1 MKDEIKE
8 IISIYNA
15 ILENKDVLIKEAT
28 DVYDDV
34 DFKDNVVGNST
45 PSKDTINLA
54 LLQDVQTAAKNAG
67 LKVDI
72 TTAVSGH
79 RPSQRHDAG
88 NAVDISKINGK
99 SVSLSNRSDADKLVD
114 ALIKMGYTKNQ
125 EGSSNPKSV
134 LTFGFEGHNNHVHV
148 SNTTTTQSSSTDDI
162 LSVDDKSKGP
172 TNDAW
177 ANMIGNVLSST
188 LNLKEEKSSDNYVY
202 IQYCGIKTPRV
213 RNGNFVSKG
222 DTLGETD
229 TDVNVFI
236 YKSNKNKGYISDYFS
251 KDYIGKNVTERG
263 GRFIIPSG
271 NTQKIKSPTDGEVS
285 GDIYDSTCVNQI
297 VIKYQ
302 KESIPITP
310 NNSKNKTPKDTS
322 TKTLKGEKESSIVKF
337 LFDKKY
343 RKELGNIVKG
353 RDKSY
358 DEDKPDI
365 KPDRE
370 QGWLNKYFDKIST
383 TKKVQENVN
392 RIKGLLK

>member
-114 ALIKMGYTKNQ
+114 ALIKMGYIKNK

-134 LTFGFEGHNNHVHV
+134 LTFGFEGHDNHVHV

-188 LNLKEEKSSDNYVY
+188 LNLKESSNFNDYMY
-202 IQYCGIKTPRV
+202 IEYCGIKTPKV
-213 RNGNFVSKG
+213 RKGDSISKG
-222 DTLGETD
+222 ETIGTTD
-229 TDVNVFI
+229 TDVDVFI
-236 YKSNKNKGYISDYFS
+236 YNSSKNKDYISAHIS
-251 KDYIGKNVTERG
+251 KDFIGKNVSERS
-263 GRFIIPSG
+263 GRFIIPGG
-271 NTQKIKSPTDGEVS
+271 NTQKIKSPKDGEVS
-285 GDIYDSTCVNQI
+285 GEIYNSACVNQI
-297 VIKYQ
+297 VIKYEKDSTLNKQ
-302 KESIPITP
+302 QDDG
-310 NNSKNKTPKDTS
+310 KNKINTT
-322 TKTLKGEKESSIVKF
+322 TKSALKGEKESDIVKF

-370 QGWLNKYFDKIST
+370 KGWLNKYFDKIST

>member
-15 ILENKDVLIKEAT
+15 ILENRDVLIKEAT
-28 DVYDDV
+28 DVYDNV
-34 DFKDNVVGNST
+34 DFKDNVVGKST

-72 TTAVSGH
+72 TTAISGH
-79 RPSQRHDAG
+79 RPSPRHDAG
-88 NAVDISKINGK
+88 NAVDVSKINGK
-99 SVSLSNRSDADKLVD
+99 SVSLLNRGDADKLVD
-114 ALIKMGYTKNQ
+114 ELVKMGYTKNQ

-148 SNTTTTQSSSTDDI
+148 SNTTTQSSSTDDI
-162 LSVDDKSKGP
+162 LSVDDESEGP

-188 LNLKEEKSSDNYVY
+188 LNLKEQRSSDNYVY
-202 IQYCGIKTPRV
+202 IEYCGIKTPKV
-213 RNGNFVSKG
+213 SKGDSVSKG

-251 KDYIGKNVTERG
+251 KDSIGKNVTERG
-263 GRFIIPSG
+263 GRFIIPGG
-271 NTQKIKSPTDGEVS
+271 NTQKIKSPKDGEVS
-285 GDIYDSTCVNQI
+285 GDIYNSACANQI

-302 KESIPITP
+302 KDTIP
-310 NNSKNKTPKDTS
+310 PKDTT

-337 LFDKKY
+337 LFDKEY
-343 RKELGNIVKG
+343 REKLGNIVKG
-353 RDKSY
+353 
-358 DEDKPDI
+358 EDKPD
-365 KPDRE
+365 RE
-370 QGWLNKYFDKIST
+370 KGWLNKYFDKIST
-383 TKKVQENVN
+383 TKVQENVN

>member
-15 ILENKDVLIKEAT
+15 ILENRDVLIKEAT
-28 DVYDDV
+28 DVYDNV
-34 DFKDNVVGNST
+34 DFKDNVVGKST

-67 LKVDI
+67 LNVDI
-72 TTAVSGH
+72 TTAISGH
-79 RPSQRHDAG
+79 HPSPRHDAG

-134 LTFGFEGHNNHVHV
+134 LTFGFEGHDNHVHV
-148 SNTTTTQSSSTDDI
+148 SNTTTQSSSTDDV

-188 LNLKEEKSSDNYVY
+188 LNLKEQRSSDNYVY
-202 IQYCGIKTPRV
+202 IEYCGIKTPKV
-213 RNGNFVSKG
+213 SKGDSVSKG

-236 YKSNKNKGYISDYFS
+236 YKSNKNKDYISDYFS
-251 KDYIGKNVTERG
+251 KDSIGKNVTERG
-263 GRFIIPSG
+263 GRFIIPGG
-271 NTQKIKSPTDGEVS
+271 NTQKIKSPKNGEVS
-285 GDIYDSTCVNQI
+285 GDIYNSACANQI

-302 KESIPITP
+302 KESTL
-310 NNSKNKTPKDTS
+310 NKPKDTIPPKNTT

-343 RKELGNIVKG
+343 REELGNIVKG
-353 RDKSY
+353 
-358 DEDKPDI
+358 EDKPN
-365 KPDRE
+365 RE
-370 QGWLNKYFDKIST
+370 KGWLNKYFDKIST

>member
-45 PSKDTINLA
+45 PSKDKINLA

-72 TTAVSGH
+72 TTAISGH
-79 RPSQRHDAG
+79 RPSPRHDAG
-88 NAVDISKINGK
+88 NAVDISKINGE
-99 SVSLSNRSDADKLVD
+99 SVSLSNRGDADKLVD
-114 ALIKMGYTKNQ
+114 ALIKMGYVKNQ

-134 LTFGFEGHNNHVHV
+134 LTFGFKGHDNHVHI
-148 SNTTTTQSSSTDDI
+148 SNTTTQSSSTDDE
-162 LSVDDKSKGP
+162 LSIDDEKQGP
-172 TNDAW
+172 TKDAW

-188 LNLKEEKSSDNYVY
+188 LNLKEQRSSDNYIY
-202 IQYCGIKTPRV
+202 IEYCGIKTPRV
-213 RNGNFVSKG
+213 RIGNSVSKG
-222 DTLGETD
+222 DTLGESD

-236 YKSNKNKGYISDYFS
+236 YKSNKNKDYISDYFS
-251 KDYIGKNVTERG
+251 KDSIGKNVTERG
-263 GRFIIPSG
+263 GRFIIPGG
-271 NTQKIKSPTDGEVS
+271 NTQKIKSPKNGEVS
-285 GDIYDSTCVNQI
+285 GDIYNSACANQI

-302 KESIPITP
+302 KDT
-310 NNSKNKTPKDTS
+310 TPKDTTAKNS
-322 TKTLKGEKESSIVKF
+322 LKGEKESSIVKF
-337 LFDKKY
+337 LFDKEY
-343 RKELGNIVKG
+343 REKLGNIVKG
-353 RDKSY
+353 
-358 DEDKPDI
+358 EDKPD
-365 KPDRE
+365 RE
-370 QGWLNKYFDKIST
+370 KGWLNKYFDKIST

>member
-15 ILENKDVLIKEAT
+15 ILENRDVLIKEAT
-28 DVYDDV
+28 DVYDNV
-34 DFKDNVVGNST
+34 DFKDNVVGKST

-72 TTAVSGH
+72 TTAITGH
-79 RPSQRHDAG
+79 RPSPRHDAG
-88 NAVDISKINGK
+88 NAVDVSKINGK
-99 SVSLSNRSDADKLVD
+99 SVSLSNRGDADKLVD

-134 LTFGFEGHNNHVHV
+134 LTFGVKGHDNHVHI
-148 SNTTTTQSSSTDDI
+148 SNTTTQSSSTDDE
-162 LSVDDKSKGP
+162 LSVDDEKEGP

-188 LNLKEEKSSDNYVY
+188 LNLKEQRSSDNYVY

-236 YKSNKNKGYISDYFS
+236 YKSNKNKDYISDYFS

-263 GRFIIPSG
+263 GRFIIPGG

>member
-99 SVSLSNRSDADKLVD
+99 SVSLSNRGDADKLVD
-114 ALIKMGYTKNQ
+114 ELVKMGYTKNQ

-134 LTFGFEGHNNHVHV
+134 LTFGFEGHNNHVHI
-148 SNTTTTQSSSTDDI
+148 SNTTTQSSSIDDV
-162 LSVDDKSKGP
+162 LSVDDKSEGP

-188 LNLKEEKSSDNYVY
+188 LNLKEQRSSDNYVY
-202 IQYCGIKTPRV
+202 IEYCGIKTPKV
-213 RNGNFVSKG
+213 SKGNSVSKG

-251 KDYIGKNVTERG
+251 KDSIGKNVTERG
-263 GRFIIPSG
+263 GRFIIPGG
-271 NTQKIKSPTDGEVS
+271 NTQKIKSPKDGEVS
-285 GDIYDSTCVNQI
+285 GDIYNSACANQI

-302 KESIPITP
+302 KDTTP
-310 NNSKNKTPKDTS
+310 PKDTT
-322 TKTLKGEKESSIVKF
+322 TKNSLKGEKESSIVKF
-337 LFDKKY
+337 LFDKEY
-343 RKELGNIVKG
+343 REKLGNIVKG
-353 RDKSY
+353 
-358 DEDKPDI
+358 EDKPD
-365 KPDRE
+365 RE
-370 QGWLNKYFDKIST
+370 KGWLNKYFDKIST

>member
-45 PSKDTINLA
+45 PSKDKINLA

-72 TTAVSGH
+72 TTAISGH
-79 RPSQRHDAG
+79 RPSPRHDAG
-88 NAVDISKINGK
+88 NAVDISKINGE
-99 SVSLSNRSDADKLVD
+99 SVSLSNRGDADKLVD

-134 LTFGFEGHNNHVHV
+134 LTFGFKGHDNHVHI
-148 SNTTTTQSSSTDDI
+148 SNTTTQSSSTDDE
-162 LSVDDKSKGP
+162 LSVDGEKQGP
-172 TNDAW
+172 TKDAW

-188 LNLKEEKSSDNYVY
+188 LNLKESSNFNDYMY
-202 IQYCGIKTPRV
+202 IEYCGIKTPKV
-213 RNGNFVSKG
+213 RIGNSVSKG
-222 DTLGETD
+222 DTLGESD

-236 YKSNKNKGYISDYFS
+236 YKSNKNKDYISDYFS
-251 KDYIGKNVTERG
+251 KDSIGKNVTERG
-263 GRFIIPSG
+263 GRFIIPGG
-271 NTQKIKSPTDGEVS
+271 NTQKIKSPKNGEVS
-285 GDIYDSTCVNQI
+285 GDIYNSACANQI

-302 KESIPITP
+302 KESTL
-310 NNSKNKTPKDTS
+310 NNPKDTIPPKNTT

-343 RKELGNIVKG
+343 REELGNIVKG
-353 RDKSY
+353 
-358 DEDKPDI
+358 EDKPD
-365 KPDRE
+365 RE
-370 QGWLNKYFDKIST
+370 KGWLNKYFDKIST

>member
-15 ILENKDVLIKEAT
+15 ILENRDVLIKEAT
-28 DVYDDV
+28 DVYDNV
-34 DFKDNVVGNST
+34 DFKDNVVGKST
-45 PSKDTINLA
+45 PSKDTINVA

-79 RPSQRHDAG
+79 DKGTRHETG
-88 NAVDISKINGK
+88 NAIDISVINGK
-99 SVSLSNRSDADKLVD
+99 AVSLSNRGDADKLVD
-114 ALIKMGYTKNQ
+114 ELIKMGYTKNT
-125 EGSSNPKSV
+125 ENSSNPKAI
-134 LTFGFEGHNNHVHV
+134 LTFGFKGHDNHVHV
-148 SNTTTTQSSSTDDI
+148 SNTTTQSSSTDDV

-172 TNDAW
+172 TKDAW

-202 IQYCGIKTPRV
+202 IQYCGIKTPRI

-236 YKSNKNKGYISDYFS
+236 YKSNKNKDYISDYFS

-263 GRFIIPSG
+263 GRFIIPGG
-271 NTQKIKSPTDGEVS
+271 NTQKIKSPKDGEVS

-302 KESIPITP
+302 KDLPKIVTNDEK
-310 NNSKNKTPKDTS
+310 NSPK
-322 TKTLKGEKESSIVKF
+322 TKTKSALKGEKESDIVKF
-337 LFDKKY
+337 LFNKKY
-343 RKELGNIVKG
+343 REELGNIVTGKV
-353 RDKSY
+353 KS
-358 DEDKPDI
+358 DSDNKPKIDKPD
-365 KPDRE
+365 KE

>member
-45 PSKDTINLA
+45 PSKDKINLA

-72 TTAVSGH
+72 TTAISGH
-79 RPSQRHDAG
+79 RPSPRHDAG
-88 NAVDISKINGK
+88 NAVDISKINGE
-99 SVSLSNRSDADKLVD
+99 SVSLSNRGDADKLVD

-134 LTFGFEGHNNHVHV
+134 LTFGFKGHDNHVHI
-148 SNTTTTQSSSTDDI
+148 SNTTTQSSSTDDE
-162 LSVDDKSKGP
+162 LSVDGEKQGP
-172 TNDAW
+172 TKDAW

-188 LNLKEEKSSDNYVY
+188 LNLKESSNFNDYMY
-202 IQYCGIKTPRV
+202 IEYCGIKTPKV
-213 RNGNFVSKG
+213 RKGDSISKG
-222 DTLGETD
+222 ETIGTTD
-229 TDVNVFI
+229 TDVDVFI
-236 YKSNKNKGYISDYFS
+236 YNSSKNKDYISSHIS
-251 KDYIGKNVTERG
+251 KDFIGKNVSERS
-263 GRFIIPSG
+263 GRFIIPGG
-271 NTQKIKSPTDGEVS
+271 NTQKIKSPKDGEVS
-285 GDIYDSTCVNQI
+285 GEIYNSACVNQI
-297 VIKYQ
+297 VIKYEKDSTLNKQ
-302 KESIPITP
+302 QDDG
-310 NNSKNKTPKDTS
+310 KNKINTT
-322 TKTLKGEKESSIVKF
+322 TKSALKGEKESDIVKF

-370 QGWLNKYFDKIST
+370 KGWLNKYFDKIST

>member
-114 ALIKMGYTKNQ
+114 ALIKMGYIKNK

-134 LTFGFEGHNNHVHV
+134 LTFGFEGHDNHVHV

-188 LNLKEEKSSDNYVY
+188 LNLKESSNFNDYMY
-202 IQYCGIKTPRV
+202 IEYCGIKTPKV
-213 RNGNFVSKG
+213 RKGDSISKG
-222 DTLGETD
+222 ETIGTTD
-229 TDVNVFI
+229 TDVDVFI
-236 YKSNKNKGYISDYFS
+236 YNSSKNKDYISSHIS
-251 KDYIGKNVTERG
+251 KDFIGKNVSERS
-263 GRFIIPSG
+263 GRFIIPGG
-271 NTQKIKSPTDGEVS
+271 NTQKIKSPKDGEVS
-285 GDIYDSTCVNQI
+285 GEIYNSACVNQI
-297 VIKYQ
+297 VIKYEKDSTLNKQ
-302 KESIPITP
+302 QDDG
-310 NNSKNKTPKDTS
+310 KNKINTT
-322 TKTLKGEKESSIVKF
+322 TKSALKGEKESDIVKF

-370 QGWLNKYFDKIST
+370 KGWLNKYFDKIST

>member
-67 LKVDI
+67 LNVDI

-79 RPSQRHDAG
+79 HPSQRHDAG

-99 SVSLSNRSDADKLVD
+99 SVSLSNRGDADKLVD

-134 LTFGFEGHNNHVHV
+134 LTFGFEGHDNHVHV
-148 SNTTTTQSSSTDDI
+148 SNTTTQSSLIDDI
-162 LSVDDKSKGP
+162 LSVDDEKKGA

-177 ANMIGNVLSST
+177 ANMVGDVLAST
-188 LNLKEEKSSDNYVY
+188 INLKEEKSSDNYIY
-202 IQYCGIKTPRV
+202 IEYCGIKTPKV
-213 RNGNFVSKG
+213 RKDETVSKG
-222 DTLGETD
+222 NTLGESD
-229 TDVNVFI
+229 TDVDVFI
-236 YKSNKNKGYISDYFS
+236 YDSNINKKFI
-251 KDYIGKNVTERG
+251 KDYISKDSIGKNISERG
-263 GRFIIPSG
+263 NKYIIPGG
-271 NTQKIKSPTDGEVS
+271 NTLKIKSPKDGVIS
-285 GDIYDSTCVNQI
+285 GDIYNSSCANQI
-297 VIKYQ
+297 VIKYK
-302 KESIPITP
+302 KEQE
-310 NNSKNKTPKDTS
+310 NKTPKDTS
-322 TKTLKGEKESSIVKF
+322 TKTFKDEKESSIVKF
-337 LFDKKY
+337 LFDKEY
-343 RKELGNIVKG
+343 REKLGKIVKG
-353 RDKSY
+353 
-358 DEDKPDI
+358 EDKPD
-365 KPDRE
+365 RE
-370 QGWLNKYFDKIST
+370 KGWLNKYFDNIST

>member
-45 PSKDTINLA
+45 PSKDKINLA

-72 TTAVSGH
+72 TTAISGH
-79 RPSQRHDAG
+79 RPSPRHDAG
-88 NAVDISKINGK
+88 NAVDISKINGE
-99 SVSLSNRSDADKLVD
+99 SVSLSNRGDADKLVD

-134 LTFGFEGHNNHVHV
+134 LTFGFKGHDNHVHI
-148 SNTTTTQSSSTDDI
+148 SNTTTQSSSTDDE
-162 LSVDDKSKGP
+162 LSVDGEKQGP
-172 TNDAW
+172 TKDAW

-188 LNLKEEKSSDNYVY
+188 LNLKEQRSSDNYIY
-202 IQYCGIKTPRV
+202 IEYCGIKTPRV
-213 RNGNFVSKG
+213 RIGNSVSKG
-222 DTLGETD
+222 DTLGESD

-236 YKSNKNKGYISDYFS
+236 YKSNKNKDYISDYFS
-251 KDYIGKNVTERG
+251 KDSIGKNVTERG
-263 GRFIIPSG
+263 GRFIIPGG
-271 NTQKIKSPTDGEVS
+271 NTQKIKSPKNGEVS
-285 GDIYDSTCVNQI
+285 GDIYNSACANQI

-302 KESIPITP
+302 KDT
-310 NNSKNKTPKDTS
+310 TPKDTTAKNS
-322 TKTLKGEKESSIVKF
+322 LKGEKESSIVKF
-337 LFDKKY
+337 LFDKEY
-343 RKELGNIVKG
+343 REKLGNIVKG
-353 RDKSY
+353 
-358 DEDKPDI
+358 EDKPD
-365 KPDRE
+365 RE
-370 QGWLNKYFDKIST
+370 KGWLNKYFDKIST

>member
-15 ILENKDVLIKEAT
+15 ILENRDVLIKEAT
-28 DVYDDV
+28 DVYDNV
-34 DFKDNVVGNST
+34 DFKDNVVGKST
-45 PSKDTINLA
+45 PSKDTINVA

-79 RPSQRHDAG
+79 DKGTRHETG
-88 NAVDISKINGK
+88 NAIDISVINGK
-99 SVSLSNRSDADKLVD
+99 AVSLSNRGDADKLVD
-114 ALIKMGYTKNQ
+114 ELIKMGYTKNT
-125 EGSSNPKSV
+125 ENSSNPKAI
-134 LTFGFEGHNNHVHV
+134 LTFGFKGHDNHVHV
-148 SNTTTTQSSSTDDI
+148 SNTTTQSSSTDDV

-172 TNDAW
+172 TKDAW

-188 LNLKEEKSSDNYVY
+188 LNLKEQRSSDNYVY

-213 RNGNFVSKG
+213 RNGKSVSKG

-236 YKSNKNKGYISDYFS
+236 YKSNKNKDYISDYFS
-251 KDYIGKNVTERG
+251 KDSIGKNVAERG
-263 GRFIIPSG
+263 GRFIIPGG
-271 NTQKIKSPTDGEVS
+271 NTQKIKSPKDGEVS

-302 KESIPITP
+302 KDLPKIVTNDEK
-310 NNSKNKTPKDTS
+310 NSPK
-322 TKTLKGEKESSIVKF
+322 TKTKSALKGEKESDIVKF
-337 LFDKKY
+337 LFNKKY
-343 RKELGNIVKG
+343 REELGNIVTGKV
-353 RDKSY
+353 KS
-358 DEDKPDI
+358 DSDNKPKIDKPD
-365 KPDRE
+365 KE

>member
-45 PSKDTINLA
+45 PSKDKINLA

-72 TTAVSGH
+72 TTAISGH
-79 RPSQRHDAG
+79 RPSPRHDAG
-88 NAVDISKINGK
+88 NAVDISKINGE
-99 SVSLSNRSDADKLVD
+99 SVSLSNRGDADKLVD
-114 ALIKMGYTKNQ
+114 DLIKMGYTKNQ

-134 LTFGFEGHNNHVHV
+134 LTFGFKGHDNHVHI
-148 SNTTTTQSSSTDDI
+148 SNTTTQSSSTDDE
-162 LSVDDKSKGP
+162 LSVDGEKQGP
-172 TNDAW
+172 TKDAW

-188 LNLKEEKSSDNYVY
+188 LNLKESSNFNDYMY
-202 IQYCGIKTPRV
+202 IEYCGIKTPKV
-213 RNGNFVSKG
+213 RKGDSISKG
-222 DTLGETD
+222 ETIGTTD
-229 TDVNVFI
+229 TDVDVFI
-236 YKSNKNKGYISDYFS
+236 YNSSKNKDYISSHIS
-251 KDYIGKNVTERG
+251 KDFIGKNVSERS
-263 GRFIIPSG
+263 GRFIIPGG
-271 NTQKIKSPTDGEVS
+271 NTQKIKSPKDGEVS
-285 GDIYDSTCVNQI
+285 GEIYNSACVNQI
-297 VIKYQ
+297 VIKYEKDSTLNKQ
-302 KESIPITP
+302 QDDG
-310 NNSKNKTPKDTS
+310 KNKINTT
-322 TKTLKGEKESSIVKF
+322 TKSALKGEKESDIVKF

-370 QGWLNKYFDKIST
+370 KGWLNKYFDKIST

>member
-15 ILENKDVLIKEAT
+15 ILENRDVLIKEAT
-28 DVYDDV
+28 DVYDNV
-34 DFKDNVVGNST
+34 DFKDNVVGKST

-67 LKVDI
+67 LNVDI
-72 TTAVSGH
+72 TTAISGH
-79 RPSQRHDAG
+79 RPSPRHDAG

-134 LTFGFEGHNNHVHV
+134 LTFGFEGHDNHVHV
-148 SNTTTTQSSSTDDI
+148 SNTTTQSSSTDDV

-188 LNLKEEKSSDNYVY
+188 LNLKEQRSSDNYVY
-202 IQYCGIKTPRV
+202 IEYCGIKTPKV
-213 RNGNFVSKG
+213 SKGDSVSKG

-236 YKSNKNKGYISDYFS
+236 YKSNKNKDYISDYFS
-251 KDYIGKNVTERG
+251 KDSIGKNVTERG
-263 GRFIIPSG
+263 GRFIIPGG
-271 NTQKIKSPTDGEVS
+271 NTQKIKSPKNGEVS
-285 GDIYDSTCVNQI
+285 GDIYNSACVNQI

-302 KESIPITP
+302 KESTL
-310 NNSKNKTPKDTS
+310 NKPKDTIPPKNTT

-343 RKELGNIVKG
+343 REELGNIVKG
-353 RDKSY
+353 
-358 DEDKPDI
+358 EDKPN
-365 KPDRE
+365 RE
-370 QGWLNKYFDKIST
+370 KGWLNKYFDKIST

>member
-15 ILENKDVLIKEAT
+15 ILENRDVFIKEAT
-28 DVYDDV
+28 DVYDNV
-34 DFKDNVVGNST
+34 DFKDNVVGKST

-54 LLQDVQTAAKNAG
+54 LLQDIQTAAKNAG

-79 RPSQRHDAG
+79 DKGTRHETG
-88 NAVDISKINGK
+88 NAIDISVINGK
-99 SVSLSNRSDADKLVD
+99 AVSLSNRGDADKLVD
-114 ALIKMGYTKNQ
+114 ELVKMGYTKNT
-125 EGSSNPKSV
+125 ENSSNPKAI
-134 LTFGFEGHNNHVHV
+134 LTFGFKGHDNHVHV
-148 SNTTTTQSSSTDDI
+148 SNTTTQSSSTDDV

-172 TNDAW
+172 TKDAW

-188 LNLKEEKSSDNYVY
+188 LNLKEQRSSDNYVY
-202 IQYCGIKTPRV
+202 IEYCGIKTPKV
-213 RNGNFVSKG
+213 SKGDSVSKG

-236 YKSNKNKGYISDYFS
+236 YKSNKNKDYISDYFS

-263 GRFIIPSG
+263 GRFIIPGG

-302 KESIPITP
+302 KDLPKIVTNDEK
-310 NNSKNKTPKDTS
+310 NSPK
-322 TKTLKGEKESSIVKF
+322 TKTKSALKGEKESDIVKF
-337 LFDKKY
+337 LFNKKY
-343 RKELGNIVKG
+343 REELGNIVTGKV
-353 RDKSY
+353 KS
-358 DEDKPDI
+358 DSDNKPKID

-370 QGWLNKYFDKIST
+370 KGWLNKYFDKIST

>member
-72 TTAVSGH
+72 TTAISGH
-79 RPSQRHDAG
+79 RPSPRHDAG
-88 NAVDISKINGK
+88 NAVDVSKINGE
-99 SVSLSNRSDADKLVD
+99 SVSLSNRGDADKLVD

-134 LTFGFEGHNNHVHV
+134 LTFGFKGHDNHVHI
-148 SNTTTTQSSSTDDI
+148 SNITTQSSSTDDE
-162 LSVDDKSKGP
+162 LSVDDEKQGP
-172 TNDAW
+172 TKDAW

-188 LNLKEEKSSDNYVY
+188 LNLKEQRSSDNYVY

-213 RNGNFVSKG
+213 RNGKSVSKG

-236 YKSNKNKGYISDYFS
+236 YKSNKNKDYISDYFS
-251 KDYIGKNVTERG
+251 KDSIGKNVTERG
-263 GRFIIPSG
+263 GRFIIPGG
-271 NTQKIKSPTDGEVS
+271 NTQKIKSPKDGEVS
-285 GDIYDSTCVNQI
+285 SDIYDSTCVNQI

-302 KESIPITP
+302 KDITP
-310 NNSKNKTPKDTS
+310 PKDTT

-337 LFDKKY
+337 LFDKEY
-343 RKELGNIVKG
+343 REKLGNIVKG
-353 RDKSY
+353 
-358 DEDKPDI
+358 EDKPD
-365 KPDRE
+365 RE
-370 QGWLNKYFDKIST
+370 KGWLNKYFDKIST

>member
-34 DFKDNVVGNST
+34 DFKDNVVGKST
-45 PSKDTINLA
+45 PSKDKINLA

-72 TTAVSGH
+72 TTAISGH
-79 RPSQRHDAG
+79 RPSPRHDAG
-88 NAVDISKINGK
+88 NAVDISKINGE
-99 SVSLSNRSDADKLVD
+99 SVSLSNRGDADKLVD

-134 LTFGFEGHNNHVHV
+134 LTFGFKGHDNHVHI
-148 SNTTTTQSSSTDDI
+148 SNTTTQSSSTDDE
-162 LSVDDKSKGP
+162 LSVDGEKQGP
-172 TNDAW
+172 TKDAW

-188 LNLKEEKSSDNYVY
+188 LNLKEQRSSDNYIY
-202 IQYCGIKTPRV
+202 IEYCGIKTPRV
-213 RNGNFVSKG
+213 RIGNSVSKG
-222 DTLGETD
+222 DTLGESD

-236 YKSNKNKGYISDYFS
+236 YKSNKNKDYISDYFS
-251 KDYIGKNVTERG
+251 KDSIGKNVTERG
-263 GRFIIPSG
+263 GRFIIPGG
-271 NTQKIKSPTDGEVS
+271 NTQKIKSPKNGEVS
-285 GDIYDSTCVNQI
+285 GDIYNSACANQI

-302 KESIPITP
+302 KDT
-310 NNSKNKTPKDTS
+310 TPKDTTAKNS
-322 TKTLKGEKESSIVKF
+322 LKGEKESSIVKF
-337 LFDKKY
+337 LFDKEY
-343 RKELGNIVKG
+343 REKLGNIVKG
-353 RDKSY
+353 
-358 DEDKPDI
+358 EDKPD
-365 KPDRE
+365 RE
-370 QGWLNKYFDKIST
+370 KGWLNKYFDKIST

>member
-134 LTFGFEGHNNHVHV
+134 LTFGFEGHNNHVHI
-148 SNTTTTQSSSTDDI
+148 SNTTTQSSSIDDI
-162 LSVDDKSKGP
+162 H
-172 TNDAW
+172 
-177 ANMIGNVLSST
+177 
-188 LNLKEEKSSDNYVY
+188 
-202 IQYCGIKTPRV
+202 
-213 RNGNFVSKG
+213 
-222 DTLGETD
+222 
-229 TDVNVFI
+229 
-236 YKSNKNKGYISDYFS
+236 
-251 KDYIGKNVTERG
+251 
-263 GRFIIPSG
+263 
-271 NTQKIKSPTDGEVS
+271 
-285 GDIYDSTCVNQI
+285 
-297 VIKYQ
+297 
-302 KESIPITP
+302 
-310 NNSKNKTPKDTS
+310 
-322 TKTLKGEKESSIVKF
+322 
-337 LFDKKY
+337 
-343 RKELGNIVKG
+343 KELYHIHYNCLPIHKEL
-353 RDKSY
+353 S
-358 DEDKPDI
+358 
-365 KPDRE
+365 
-370 QGWLNKYFDKIST
+370 F
-383 TKKVQENVN
+383 
-392 RIKGLLK
+392 LLW

>member
-188 LNLKEEKSSDNYVY
+188 LNLKESSNFNDYMY
-202 IQYCGIKTPRV
+202 IEYCGIKTPKV
-213 RNGNFVSKG
+213 RNGNSVSKG
-222 DTLGETD
+222 ETLGTTD
-229 TDVNVFI
+229 SDVDVYI
-236 YKSNKNKGYISDYFS
+236 YNSSKNKDYVSAHIS
-251 KDYIGKNVTERG
+251 KDFIGKNVTERS
-263 GRFIIPSG
+263 GRYIISG
-271 NTQKIKSPTDGEVS
+271 SNSQKIKSPKDGIIS
-285 GDIYDSTCVNQI
+285 SDIYNSACPNQI
-297 VIKYQ
+297 VIKYNREL
-302 KESIPITP
+302 KL
-310 NNSKNKTPKDTS
+310 NNPKQTETPKKTNV
-322 TKTLKGEKESSIVKF
+322 KTLKGEKESSIVKF

-343 RKELGNIVKG
+343 REELGNIVTGKE
-353 RDKSY
+353 KSDN
-358 DEDKPDI
+358 DEVKSTKIEPT
-365 KPDRE
+365 KE
-370 QGWLNKYFDKIST
+370 KNWLNKYFDKSSKS
-383 TKKVQENVN
+383 KKVQDNVN
-392 RIKGLLK
+392 RIKGLL

>member
-45 PSKDTINLA
+45 PSKDKINLA

-72 TTAVSGH
+72 TTAISGH
-79 RPSQRHDAG
+79 RPSPRHDAG
-88 NAVDISKINGK
+88 NAVDVSKINGE
-99 SVSLSNRSDADKLVD
+99 SVSLSNRGDADKLVD
-114 ALIKMGYTKNQ
+114 ALIKMGYVKNQ

-134 LTFGFEGHNNHVHV
+134 LTFGFKGHDNHVHI
-148 SNTTTTQSSSTDDI
+148 SNTTTQSSSTDDE
-162 LSVDDKSKGP
+162 LSIDDEKQGP
-172 TNDAW
+172 TKDAW

-188 LNLKEEKSSDNYVY
+188 LNLKEQRSSDNYIY
-202 IQYCGIKTPRV
+202 IEYCGIKTPRV
-213 RNGNFVSKG
+213 RIGNSVSKG
-222 DTLGETD
+222 DTLGESD

-236 YKSNKNKGYISDYFS
+236 YKSNKNKDYISDYFS
-251 KDYIGKNVTERG
+251 KDSIGKNVTERG
-263 GRFIIPSG
+263 GRFIIPGG
-271 NTQKIKSPTDGEVS
+271 NTQKIKSPKNGEVS
-285 GDIYDSTCVNQI
+285 GDIYNSACANQI

-302 KESIPITP
+302 KDT
-310 NNSKNKTPKDTS
+310 TPKDTTAKNS
-322 TKTLKGEKESSIVKF
+322 LKGEKESSIVKF
-337 LFDKKY
+337 LFDKEY
-343 RKELGNIVKG
+343 REKLGNIVKG
-353 RDKSY
+353 
-358 DEDKPDI
+358 EDKPD
-365 KPDRE
+365 RE
-370 QGWLNKYFDKIST
+370 KGWLNKYFDNIST

>member
-15 ILENKDVLIKEAT
+15 ILENRDVLIKEAT
-28 DVYDDV
+28 DVYDNV
-34 DFKDNVVGNST
+34 DFKDNVVGKST

-79 RPSQRHDAG
+79 DKGTRHETG
-88 NAVDISKINGK
+88 NAIDISVINGK
-99 SVSLSNRSDADKLVD
+99 AVSLSNRGDADKLVD
-114 ALIKMGYTKNQ
+114 ELVKMGYTKNT
-125 EGSSNPKSV
+125 ENSSNPKAI
-134 LTFGFEGHNNHVHV
+134 LTFGFKGHDNHVHV
-148 SNTTTTQSSSTDDI
+148 SNTTTQSSSTDDV

-172 TNDAW
+172 TKDAW

-202 IQYCGIKTPRV
+202 IQYCGIKTPRI

-236 YKSNKNKGYISDYFS
+236 YKSNKNKDYISDYFS
-251 KDYIGKNVTERG
+251 KDSIGKNITERG
-263 GRFIIPSG
+263 GRFIIPGG
-271 NTQKIKSPTDGEVS
+271 NTQKIKSPKDGEVS

-302 KESIPITP
+302 KDLPKIVTNDEK
-310 NNSKNKTPKDTS
+310 NSPK
-322 TKTLKGEKESSIVKF
+322 TKTKSALKGEKESSIVKF

-343 RKELGNIVKG
+343 REELGNIVTGKV
-353 RDKSY
+353 KS
-358 DEDKPDI
+358 DSDDNKPKIDKPD
-365 KPDRE
+365 KE

>member
-15 ILENKDVLIKEAT
+15 ILENRDVLIKEAT
-28 DVYDDV
+28 DVYDNV
-34 DFKDNVVGNST
+34 DFKDNVVGKST
-45 PSKDTINLA
+45 PSKDTINVA

-79 RPSQRHDAG
+79 DKGTRHETG
-88 NAVDISKINGK
+88 NAIDISVINGK
-99 SVSLSNRSDADKLVD
+99 AVSLSNRGDADKLVD
-114 ALIKMGYTKNQ
+114 ELIKMGYTKNT
-125 EGSSNPKSV
+125 ENSSNPKAI
-134 LTFGFEGHNNHVHV
+134 LTFGFKGHDNHVHV
-148 SNTTTTQSSSTDDI
+148 SNTTTQSSSTDDV

-172 TNDAW
+172 TKDAW

-188 LNLKEEKSSDNYVY
+188 LNLKEQRSSDNYVY
-202 IQYCGIKTPRV
+202 IEYCGIKTPKV
-213 RNGNFVSKG
+213 SKGDSVSKG

-236 YKSNKNKGYISDYFS
+236 YKSNKNKDYISDYFS
-251 KDYIGKNVTERG
+251 KDSIGKNVTERG
-263 GRFIIPSG
+263 GRFIIPGG
-271 NTQKIKSPTDGEVS
+271 NTQKIKSPKDGEVS

-302 KESIPITP
+302 KDLPKIVTNDEK
-310 NNSKNKTPKDTS
+310 NSPK
-322 TKTLKGEKESSIVKF
+322 TKTKSALKGEKESDIVKF
-337 LFDKKY
+337 LFNKKY
-343 RKELGNIVKG
+343 REELGNIVTGKV
-353 RDKSY
+353 KS
-358 DEDKPDI
+358 DSDNKPKIDKPD
-365 KPDRE
+365 KE

>member
-15 ILENKDVLIKEAT
+15 ILENRDVLIKEAT
-28 DVYDDV
+28 DVYDNV
-34 DFKDNVVGNST
+34 DFKDNVVGKSA

-72 TTAVSGH
+72 TTAISGH
-79 RPSQRHDAG
+79 RPSPRHDAG
-88 NAVDISKINGK
+88 NAVDVSKINGK
-99 SVSLSNRSDADKLVD
+99 SVSLSNRGDADKLVD
-114 ALIKMGYTKNQ
+114 ELVKMGYTKNQ

-134 LTFGFEGHNNHVHV
+134 LTFGFEGHNNHVHI
-148 SNTTTTQSSSTDDI
+148 SNTTTQSSSTDDI
-162 LSVDDKSKGP
+162 LSVDDKSEGP

-177 ANMIGNVLSST
+177 ANIIGNVLSST
-188 LNLKEEKSSDNYVY
+188 LNLKEQRSSDNYVY
-202 IQYCGIKTPRV
+202 IEYCGIKTPKV
-213 RNGNFVSKG
+213 SKGDSISKG

-251 KDYIGKNVTERG
+251 KDSIGKNVTERG
-263 GRFIIPSG
+263 GRFIIPGG
-271 NTQKIKSPTDGEVS
+271 NTQKIKSPKDGEVS
-285 GDIYDSTCVNQI
+285 GDIYNSACVNQI

-302 KESIPITP
+302 KDTTP
-310 NNSKNKTPKDTS
+310 PKDTT

-337 LFDKKY
+337 LFDKEY
-343 RKELGNIVKG
+343 REKLGNIVKG
-353 RDKSY
+353 
-358 DEDKPDI
+358 EDKPD
-365 KPDRE
+365 RE
-370 QGWLNKYFDKIST
+370 KGWLNKYFDKIST

>member
-45 PSKDTINLA
+45 PSKDKINLA

-72 TTAVSGH
+72 TTAISGH
-79 RPSQRHDAG
+79 RPSPRHDAG
-88 NAVDISKINGK
+88 NAVDISKINGE
-99 SVSLSNRSDADKLVD
+99 SVSLSNRGDADKLVD

-134 LTFGFEGHNNHVHV
+134 LTFGFKGHDNHVHI
-148 SNTTTTQSSSTDDI
+148 SNTTTQSSSTDDE
-162 LSVDDKSKGP
+162 LSVDGEKQGP
-172 TNDAW
+172 TKDAW

-188 LNLKEEKSSDNYVY
+188 LNLKESSNFNDYMY
-202 IQYCGIKTPRV
+202 IEYCGIKTPRV
-213 RNGNFVSKG
+213 RIGNSVSKG
-222 DTLGETD
+222 DTLGESD

-236 YKSNKNKGYISDYFS
+236 YKSNKNKDYISDYFS
-251 KDYIGKNVTERG
+251 KDSIGKNVTERG
-263 GRFIIPSG
+263 GRFIIPGG
-271 NTQKIKSPTDGEVS
+271 NTQKIKSPKNGEVS
-285 GDIYDSTCVNQI
+285 GDIYNSACANQI

-302 KESIPITP
+302 KESTL
-310 NNSKNKTPKDTS
+310 NNPKDTIPPKNTT

-343 RKELGNIVKG
+343 REELGNIVKG
-353 RDKSY
+353 
-358 DEDKPDI
+358 EDKPD
-365 KPDRE
+365 RE
-370 QGWLNKYFDKIST
+370 KGWLNKYFDKIST

>member
-1 MKDEIKE
+1 
-8 IISIYNA
+8 
-15 ILENKDVLIKEAT
+15 
-28 DVYDDV
+28 
-34 DFKDNVVGNST
+34 
-45 PSKDTINLA
+45 
-54 LLQDVQTAAKNAG
+54 
-67 LKVDI
+67 
-72 TTAVSGH
+72 
-79 RPSQRHDAG
+79 
-88 NAVDISKINGK
+88 
-99 SVSLSNRSDADKLVD
+99 
-114 ALIKMGYTKNQ
+114 MGYTKNQ

-134 LTFGFEGHNNHVHV
+134 LTFGFEGHDNHVHV
-148 SNTTTTQSSSTDDI
+148 SNTTTQPLSTDDV

-202 IQYCGIKTPRV
+202 IQYCGIKTPRI

-236 YKSNKNKGYISDYFS
+236 YKSNKNKDYISDYFS
-251 KDYIGKNVTERG
+251 KDSIGKNVTERG
-263 GRFIIPSG
+263 GRFIIPGG
-271 NTQKIKSPTDGEVS
+271 NTQKIKSPKDGEVS

-302 KESIPITP
+302 KDLPKIVTNDEK
-310 NNSKNKTPKDTS
+310 NSPK
-322 TKTLKGEKESSIVKF
+322 TKTKSALKGEKESSIVKF

-343 RKELGNIVKG
+343 REELGNIVTGKV
-353 RDKSY
+353 KS
-358 DEDKPDI
+358 DNDNKPKIDKPD
-365 KPDRE
+365 KE